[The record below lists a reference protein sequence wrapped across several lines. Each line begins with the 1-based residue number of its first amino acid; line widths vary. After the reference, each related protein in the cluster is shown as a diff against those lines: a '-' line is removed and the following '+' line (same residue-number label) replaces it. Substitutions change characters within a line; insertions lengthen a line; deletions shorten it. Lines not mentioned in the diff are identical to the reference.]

1 MKCFKKSELIRLANS
16 ILDYYAKTVYFEYPV
31 ENSDGEIIG
40 YEWHGLRIGA
50 GHVFFNS
57 CKDVDDLSTDHN
69 AHVSDQSSERGF
81 YDKNSSQR
89 SIKPKHFPCAQA

>member
-1 MKCFKKSELIRLANS
+1 MKSSLKSKLIRLANS
-16 ILDYYAKTVYFEYPV
+16 ILDFYAKTVYFEYPV

-57 CKDVDDLSTDHN
+57 CEDVDDLSTDHN

-81 YDKNSSQR
+81 
-89 SIKPKHFPCAQA
+89 